1 MSTYHAS
8 CIMIYAT
15 ETRNW
20 VARWGY
26 LCLDQGNAVF
36 WLLSNVE
43 PLRRHFQCVSGARG
57 SESPLS
63 PPVILYSMA
72 LDIRLP
78 VGGCSFRD
86 CPSILESTQLAGI
99 KGERAHA
106 GPLLKE
112 LQPNCIAPHH
122 TTSQLKPMDFFATLY
137 SIAFTTNAESAPST
151 PIDADRGSGTGGSG
165 GCIIA

>member
-26 LCLDQGNAVF
+26 LCLDQANAVF
-36 WLLSNVE
+36 WLLLNVE
-43 PLRRHFQCVSGARG
+43 PLRRHFECVSGARG

-86 CPSILESTQLAGI
+86 CRSQLASLDPRINPACGYKRRGCSWWAFTQRASTELHCTTPYHLSTQTNGFLCYPI
-99 KGERAHA
+99 LHRLHC
-106 GPLLKE
+106 
-112 LQPNCIAPHH
+112 QRRVR
-122 TTSQLKPMDFFATLY
+122 TLH
-137 SIAFTTNAESAPST
+137 SH
-151 PIDADRGSGTGGSG
+151 R
-165 GCIIA
+165 CR